1 MCCTSLLYPRS
12 KATLPSAALPGC
24 TPPWYQ
30 AASDPQAERACI
42 INRVEHD
49 SAADGR
55 PDPEAQ
61 VGRALR
67 QLRLS
72 RNWSQEEVAVRMTV
86 YGYDFHQTTIA
97 KIEGAQRPLRV
108 RELADFAA
116 LYGVEVQDLVHPP
129 TGSLLEIEQEITEV
143 TAKLTTARTV
153 LAAAAQRLASSRQAV
168 SAAEAGRQAALA
180 EVAVLEGRLASLSA
194 DRQKAERESPLP
206 QGSDGAERNT
216 PAPMATSTA
225 ANTGPTVLRRLLGA
239 QLKRLREAS
248 GISREEAGYAIR
260 ASGSKISRYEL
271 GRAGARERDVADLLT
286 LYGVEDENQRQ
297 KLLELARRANTPGW
311 WHDYS
316 DILPDWFGTYIGLEM
331 IATQMWVY
339 EVQFVPE
346 LLRTEDYLRA
356 LAVTPRDQE
365 EVATEEIERRVRL
378 GMARKD
384 KFFDRSNAT
393 NLRVVLDEAV
403 LRRQVGGPAVM
414 HDQLKHLAEIA
425 EQPNIT
431 VQVLSAQAAFAG
443 QGSFSILLFSESEL
457 PDIVYIE
464 QLTSALYLD
473 KPEDVNVYRRLIQ
486 QLSTQALTPQ
496 KTTQFLRKLLQ

>member
-1 MCCTSLLYPRS
+1 
-12 KATLPSAALPGC
+12 
-24 TPPWYQ
+24 
-30 AASDPQAERACI
+30 
-42 INRVEHD
+42 
-49 SAADGR
+49 
-55 PDPEAQ
+55 
-61 VGRALR
+61 
-67 QLRLS
+67 
-72 RNWSQEEVAVRMTV
+72 
-86 YGYDFHQTTIA
+86 
-97 KIEGAQRPLRV
+97 
-108 RELADFAA
+108 
-116 LYGVEVQDLVHPP
+116 
-129 TGSLLEIEQEITEV
+129 
-143 TAKLTTARTV
+143 
-153 LAAAAQRLASSRQAV
+153 
-168 SAAEAGRQAALA
+168 
-180 EVAVLEGRLASLSA
+180 
-194 DRQKAERESPLP
+194 
-206 QGSDGAERNT
+206 
-216 PAPMATSTA
+216 MATSTP
-225 ANTGPTVLRRLLGA
+225 ANTGPAVLRRLLGA
-239 QLKRLREAS
+239 QLKRLREAN

-271 GRAGARERDVADLLT
+271 GRAGIRERDVADLLT

-331 IATQMWVY
+331 VATQMWVY

-443 QGSFSILLFSESEL
+443 QGSFSILLFAESDL